1 MELNGRRQVGKNGLG
16 EATDGTGLKGGDEEN
31 ATGGN
36 GKAGNSWESNG
47 RQQVGKERWE
57 RNEDG
62 RRERMIGDK

>member
-1 MELNGRRQVGKNGLG
+1 
-16 EATDGTGLKGGDEEN
+16 LKGGEEEN

-36 GKAGNSWESNG
+36 GKAGNSWESNR

-57 RNEDG
+57 INEDN